1 MQELEKDTGY
11 HIPQEKVI
19 ISQSIPKCDY
29 WGFWYDVEKQLNTQ
43 WSIFL
48 FKIKYMLTVT
58 VNIPKYLSQYTQILR
73 RGRHKCQ
80 LWLQL

>member
-1 MQELEKDTGY
+1 MMLKNK
-11 HIPQEKVI
+11 I
-19 ISQSIPKCDY
+19 
-29 WGFWYDVEKQLNTQ
+29 NTQ

-73 RGRHKCQ
+73 RGRHKRQ
-80 LWLQL
+80 L